1 MQGLLLRRL
10 RRFDEAVRSARR
22 ALQLNPNF
30 ALAHAWLGLL
40 LYFQGAHQ
48 EAIESAERALRLQ
61 LLSGRSV
68 ATYASQAMAMVHF
81 AGGRYPECLTWARNL
96 IEKSPGHLV
105 G

>member
-1 MQGLLLRRL
+1 M
-10 RRFDEAVRSARR
+10 RR
-22 ALQLNPNF
+22 ALRYSSSATSEWQLNPNF

-48 EAIESAERALRLQ
+48 EAIESAEHALRL
-61 LLSGRSV
+61 SSSDRSV
-68 ATYASQAMAMVHF
+68 ATYASHAMAMVHF